1 MSIVLKIGGSNLHNA
16 NSLRQIAALV
26 RHYNTPLILVVSAF
40 NGITD
45 SLYNLIRQDE
55 KTEDHVYSL
64 LDKIRSGF
72 EGILFSELHEQAIQ
86 AATLATFKKRL
97 ARLENLLR
105 GIALIGTVPD
115 DVEDEIVS
123 FGERFS
129 SLLISAYLQQDGIN
143 SKELL
148 PDDIGLF
155 TDGVYHNA
163 TVDYQRSA
171 PGLVQSITDGYYVVP
186 GFYGISADRKIT
198 VFGRGGSDYSA
209 AAIASC
215 INAQYLDVWKDVNGY
230 MSGDPTLIDKP
241 VPIKAL
247 SYTEAA
253 ELSYFGAKI
262 LHPRTVEPLK
272 TKHIPVRI
280 FNFKQSGDNPSPY
293 TVIGSEVS
301 ESVLGIKSVTYSD
314 EIRTLTLR
322 GAGVGI
328 TPGILSKITHELE
341 QKRLNIKSVITTQ
354 VAISLLLHESDM
366 DLAHKLIAE
375 MDIAGI
381 DIIDESD
388 ALSLI
393 AAVGEGVLTRPGI
406 AAGIFG
412 AVAREKINVNFISFG
427 ASRVAIYFLV
437 KRADRDA
444 ALKAIHHQLFIN

>member
-16 NSLRQIAALV
+16 KSLRQIAALV

-45 SLYNLIRQDE
+45 RLYSIIRQE
-55 KTEDHVYSL
+55 KKTEDQVHSL
-64 LDKIRSGF
+64 LDEIRSGF
-72 EGILFSELHEQAIQ
+72 EDILFSELHEPDLQ
-86 AATLATFKKRL
+86 AATLATFNQRL
-97 ARLENLLR
+97 TRLENLLR

-129 SLLISAYLQQDGIN
+129 SLLINAYLQQDGYN

-155 TDGVYHNA
+155 TDGAYHNA

-171 PGLVQSITDGYYVVP
+171 PGLAQSITDGYYVVP

-215 INAQYLDVWKDVNGY
+215 VNAQYLDVWKDVNGY

-241 VPIKAL
+241 VPINAL

-272 TKHIPVRI
+272 TKHIPIRI
-280 FNFKQSGDNPSPY
+280 FSFKQSGDKPSPY
-293 TVIGSEVS
+293 TIIGSEES
-301 ESVLGIKSVTYSD
+301 ELVHGIKSVTYSD

-328 TPGILSKITHELE
+328 TPGILSKVTHQLE
-341 QKRLNIKSVITTQ
+341 QRRLNIKSVITTQ

-366 DLAHKLIAE
+366 DLAHKLISD
-375 MDIAGI
+375 MGIAGI

-393 AAVGEGVLTRPGI
+393 AAVGEGVLTQPGI

-412 AVAREKINVNFISFG
+412 AVANEKINVNFISFG